1 MPSQSVTIGK
11 YRLVGGVMTSIY
23 VNGNSNGTIGEKNNG
38 GLITVSQVAELL
50 HVHPHSIRR
59 WADAGLLPCYRF
71 DLRGD
76 RRFALDDVEHFME
89 SGTN

>member
-1 MPSQSVTIGK
+1 
-11 YRLVGGVMTSIY
+11 MTSIY

-59 WADAGLLPCYRF
+59 WATPLLQV
-71 DLRGD
+71 
-76 RRFALDDVEHFME
+76 RFAGRQEIR
-89 SGTN
+89 T